1 MKNAIYQFVLASIFV
16 FGLVTCAH
24 NIGVV
29 VRSTSDLNNGGNPVV
44 VRVYQLKSAGSF
56 QRATI
61 ETFWGKER
69 ALLGSDLLGDPIELV
84 LHPNETRTLKGIELN
99 DEAAFIGAAADFY
112 QPDVDQ
118 WKSLID
124 VTTLKSD
131 RLVLAV
137 GKDGLLIQ
145 SIK

>member
-1 MKNAIYQFVLASIFV
+1 
-16 FGLVTCAH
+16 
-24 NIGVV
+24 VV
-29 VRSTSDLNNGGNPVV
+29 VRSTPDLNNGGNPVV

-56 QRATI
+56 QRATV

-69 ALLGSDLLGDPIELV
+69 STLGSDLLGDPIEIV

-99 DEAAFIGAAADFY
+99 DETAFIGAAADFY

-118 WKSLID
+118 WKSIID
-124 VTTLKSD
+124 VATMESD
-131 RLVLAV
+131 QLVLAV
-137 GKDGLLIQ
+137 GENGLLIQ